1 MSVLLYISVS
11 VNIKEYLLLCK
22 VSCSVSGILVLLMAY
37 EYKYNPN
44 RAADWNYGGKKWRLS
59 RSKLDFFIECP
70 RCFYVDNKL
79 GTKRPGFPSFNLNI
93 AVDELFKKE
102 FDVHRENKTPHPI
115 MEQYKINAI
124 PFQHKNMDT
133 WRENF
138 EGIEYHDTETG
149 MTISGAIDDIW
160 INPEGKL
167 IIIDYK
173 STSKDGSITGLSD
186 SPWDQQYKRQLGVYK
201 WLLEKNGFKVE
212 DTGYLVYANA
222 SKDEPSFDGKLVFE
236 NTLVSVDIDTDWIDP
251 TIDKIKEC
259 LEKDYIPESGGK
271 CEFCPYREACG
282 KKLLEIHK
290 RVGKQTAAANA
301 ESTPASTIAD
311 LKKKFS

>member
-1 MSVLLYISVS
+1 
-11 VNIKEYLLLCK
+11 
-22 VSCSVSGILVLLMAY
+22 MAY

-44 RAADWNYGGKKWRLS
+44 RSADWNYGGKKWRLS
-59 RSKLDFFIECP
+59 RSKLDYFMECP

-102 FDVHRENKTPHPI
+102 FDVYREKKEPHPI
-115 MEQYKINAI
+115 MEKYKVNAV

-149 MTISGAIDDIW
+149 MTISGAVDDIW
-160 INPEGKL
+160 MAPDGEL
-167 IIIDYK
+167 IIVDYK
-173 STSKDGSITGLSD
+173 STSKEGSITELSD
-186 SPWDQQYKRQLGVYK
+186 SAWDQQYKRQLGVYK
-201 WLLEKNGFKVE
+201 WLLEKNGFKVK

-222 SKDEPSFDGKLVFE
+222 SKEEPNFDDKLVFE
-236 NTLVSVDIDTDWIDP
+236 TTLVPVEAESDWIDE
-251 TIDKIKEC
+251 TLDKIKEC
-259 LEKDYIPESGGK
+259 LEKDYLPEIGPK

-282 KKLLEIHK
+282 KKLQAIHK
-290 RVGKQTAAANA
+290 QLQKEKPSADEGVKG
-301 ESTPASTIAD
+301 TIDAI
-311 LKKKFS
+311 KKKYA